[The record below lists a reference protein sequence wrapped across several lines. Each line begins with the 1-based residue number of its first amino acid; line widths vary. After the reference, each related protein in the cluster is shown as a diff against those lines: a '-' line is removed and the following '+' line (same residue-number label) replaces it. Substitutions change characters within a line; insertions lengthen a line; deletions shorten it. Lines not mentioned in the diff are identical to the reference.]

1 MDAQVIEALRAA
13 NLPTGED
20 NLPLVFVEADDSGQ
34 VLPASPQVRVGID
47 EDKHTVV
54 TLRPLGELLTGQGKA
69 PDLSGEPPREWQFF
83 LMSLEATLFNY
94 CAINKRAESD
104 QEFERVL
111 SQLRRRPDGRDPNKL
126 YGYVRAALQLY
137 LSLHDVSREQYEAVV
152 GRLIRSART
161 FSQGHLSRNYFQLL
175 VQTFGPKN

>member
-13 NLPTGED
+13 GLPTGED
-20 NLPLVFVEADDSGQ
+20 NLPLVFVEKDEAGVVKPATAQ
-34 VLPASPQVRVGID
+34 VTVGID
-47 EDKHTVV
+47 DDKHTVV
-54 TLRPLGELLTGQGKA
+54 TLRPLQELFVGNARA
-69 PDLSGEPPREWQFF
+69 PDLSGEPPREWQPFF
-83 LMSLEATLFNY
+83 LSIEATLFNF

-126 YGYVRAALQLY
+126 YGYVRAAFQVY
-137 LSLHDVSREQYEAVV
+137 LSLHDVSREQFEAVI

-161 FSQGHLSRNYFQLL
+161 FSDGHLSRNYFQTL
-175 VQTFGPKN
+175 VQTFGPQN

>member
-20 NLPLVFVEADDSGQ
+20 NLPLVFVEADDSGA
-34 VLPASPQVRVGID
+34 VKPAGAQVRVGID
-47 EDKHTVV
+47 EDKHTLV
-54 TLRPLGELLTGQGKA
+54 TLRPLQELFTGNAKA
-69 PDLSGEPPREWQFF
+69 PDLSGESPREWQPF
-83 LMSLEATLFNY
+83 LMSIEATLFNF

-126 YGYVRAALQLY
+126 FGYARAALQVY
-137 LSLHDVSREQYEAVV
+137 LSLHDISREQYEAVV

-161 FSQGHLSRNYFQLL
+161 FSDGYLSRNYFQML
-175 VQTFGPKN
+175 VQTFGPRN